1 MSQKHRRD
9 QAGKTCERSSEETV
23 QAVRAAV
30 DIQML
35 LKQAKWR
42 EDGVCMAAC
51 GNASELPVGI

>member
-1 MSQKHRRD
+1 MSEKHRRD
-9 QAGKTCERSSEETV
+9 QAGETCERSSEETV

-30 DIQML
+30 DVQML

-42 EDGVCMAAC
+42 EDSVCTPAC